1 MRLIQTFFVLFA
13 LLFFSACEKV
23 IDIEL
28 KGSDPLLVIEGVIN
42 NRTDTQSVRITSSVP
57 IGESNRFPGVSGAT
71 VTVKDQDGI
80 TYAFRERAP
89 GIYSSRRM
97 RGIPGRTYSL
107 SILYNRKSYTA
118 QSRMPSQVTID
129 SIGFQ
134 STTIFNNSR
143 TSLQLIFRDP
153 PQIKNYYR
161 FVLSVNEV
169 KTSSIFV
176 YSDDF
181 TDGKQVTRDLFD
193 VDVDLKSGD
202 KVAVEMHCI
211 DPVIYRYWFGL
222 DQNRSRGGASV
233 TPANPVS
240 NISNGALGY
249 FSAQTQ
255 QTEQLYVPFL

>member
-1 MRLIQTFFVLFA
+1 
-13 LLFFSACEKV
+13 V
-23 IDIEL
+23 IEIDL
-28 KGSDPLLVIEGVIN
+28 KDSEPLLVVEGVFN
-42 NRTDTQSVRITSSVP
+42 NRTDTQSVRITSSVG
-57 IGESNRFPGVSGAT
+57 IGDSNSSPGISGAT

-80 TYAFRERAP
+80 SYAFRERAP

-107 SILYNRKSYTA
+107 SITHNGKTYTA
-118 QSRMPSQVTID
+118 RSTMPSQVTID

-134 STTIFNNSR
+134 STTIFSNSR

-161 FVLSVNEV
+161 FVLSINEV

-176 YSDDF
+176 YNDDF

-202 KVAVEMHCI
+202 RVAVEMHCI

-255 QTEQLYVPFL
+255 QMEQLLVPY